1 MDADDLEPRKAI
13 AKPKDLDAMGIDEL
27 EDHIADLEAE
37 IARVREKIAAKQSVK
52 SGAEAV
58 FKR

>member
-1 MDADDLEPRKAI
+1 MDADDLEPRKAVP
-13 AKPKDLDAMGIDEL
+13 KPKDLDAMGIGEL
-27 EDHIADLEAE
+27 QDYIADLEAE
-37 IARVREKIAAKQSVK
+37 IARTRAKIAAKQSLK

>member
-37 IARVREKIAAKQSVK
+37 ITRVREKIAAKRSFK
-52 SGAEAV
+52 SGAEEV